1 MRASCLAG
9 CAPCHTLALQLRM
22 HQCINSDSALRVFTC
37 STQFHVVQWPALAPS
52 LTSLVW
58 HDIRKP
64 DGWDVALA
72 HAAALAAQA
81 EPEEGA
87 ELFQVG
93 TAVLCCAVLCCA
105 VLCCAVLCCAVLCWL
120 CWLGWAGSIVAV
132 LSPCSPRA
140 LASRLCAYRCL

>member
-1 MRASCLAG
+1 MPNNECCYSCG
-9 CAPCHTLALQLRM
+9 CIDGTSSLWVL
-22 HQCINSDSALRVFTC
+22 TC
-37 STQFHVVQWPALAPS
+37 STQVHVVQWPALAPS

-93 TAVLCCAVLCCA
+93 SAVLCCAVL
-105 VLCCAVLCCAVLCWL
+105 
-120 CWLGWAGSIVAV
+120 
-132 LSPCSPRA
+132 
-140 LASRLCAYRCL
+140 